1 MLIFNILSLFVT
13 FETMLNFPLETK
25 YMVKKK
31 ANLSTPI
38 REKILIGPFM
48 EELWLLIVEIRNFH
62 EGTQA
67 RSM

>member
-1 MLIFNILSLFVT
+1 MFAT
-13 FETMLNFPLETK
+13 FETMLNFAPETK
-25 YMVKKK
+25 YMEKKK

-38 REKILIGPFM
+38 REKILIGQFM
-48 EELWLLIVEIRNFH
+48 EELWLLIVEIQNFH